1 MGILFDHPGLGAAL
15 QAEYE
20 HLATPAFSYQVQ
32 TNANGALRWRDAATD
47 PPQLLTREP
56 DASTWRRLT
65 ARVLG
70 WLPIESQL

>member
-1 MGILFDHPGLGAAL
+1 MRLNRVPERQDG
-15 QAEYE
+15 
-20 HLATPAFSYQVQ
+20 
-32 TNANGALRWRDAATD
+32 DAATD